1 MGEKRKGNQS
11 GNLSTVKMTATD
23 EKRKS
28 ERDKGKDYGFSED
41 DPFLQVGDGVEE
53 RRDGEGS
60 FASGGYRRNVT
71 GFFSRGF
78 RQPGVYDPVT
88 SIIGIKELLVKEKTE
103 PTCFLG

>member
-71 GFFSRGF
+71 GFFFRGVFDSRGF
-78 RQPGVYDPVT
+78 T
-88 SIIGIKELLVKEKTE
+88 ILSLLSSALKS
-103 PTCFLG
+103 CW